1 MMKPRTGINMMVLFS
16 QGPRGPAGT
25 VGLPG
30 NMVRSVF
37 KSLQA
42 YHVKRWTYP
51 TMYELYYLKNS

>member
-1 MMKPRTGINMMVLFS
+1 MMMLFP

-30 NMVRSVF
+30 NMVRSAF

-51 TMYELYYLKNS
+51 TMYIPICMNYII

>member
-1 MMKPRTGINMMVLFS
+1 MMVLFS

-30 NMVRSVF
+30 NMVRSAF
-37 KSLQA
+37 NSLHS

-51 TMYELYYLKNS
+51 NMYSIFLYVLIILFKEHLP